1 VHFTGLKMLQIESII
16 KYNNDGSVFVMVV
29 NTHNQKV
36 HEHHFENL
44 NAANNWIAAVN
55 QLLSVSRGQ

>member
-1 VHFTGLKMLQIESII
+1 MLQIESII
-16 KYNNDGSVFVMVV
+16 KHNNDGSVFVMVV
-29 NTHNQKV
+29 NTHNKKV

-55 QLLSVSRGQ
+55 KLLSVSRGE